1 MNRPNAADGHPCRGY
16 GVHLLHDGRACFR
29 VWAPDAGQ
37 VELLLHGAARPMW
50 REDGGD
56 HVLVAE
62 AAAGDRYA
70 YRIDGQRVPDPAS
83 RMQPDGVHGDSMVDD
98 PAAHGWRHDD
108 WRGRP
113 WREAIIC
120 ELHAG
125 TLGGFD
131 GVRRALPRLAG
142 CGYTA
147 LELMPV
153 AAFDG
158 ARNWGY
164 DGVLPYA
171 PHPGYGTP
179 AALRAL
185 VDEAHGLGLMV
196 ILDVVYNH
204 FGPSGNY
211 LPRYASGFF
220 RGDRRTAWGSAIDFR
235 RPQVARYFVD
245 NALMW
250 LHDYRIDGLR
260 LDAAHAI
267 APRDFLEHLAAEVR
281 HTCAGRAVHLVLE
294 NEHNDA
300 GLLRGGYDAQWNDDA
315 HNALHVL
322 LTGEHE
328 GYYADFAA
336 DPAAALAT
344 ALGEGFVFQGQRDRR
359 GVARGE
365 PAADLPPEAFVLFL
379 QNHDQVGNRA
389 LGERLSTLADPRD
402 LRAATAL
409 VALCPMV
416 PLFFMGEEHGCATP
430 FLYFTDY
437 AGELAGQV
445 REGRRIEFAQ
455 FALFADPAQRARI
468 PDPNEPRTFAD
479 SVPSIGDPAA
489 AAQYAQWFARL
500 LALRKARV
508 CAHAGASLALGSR
521 VLGARALHARWRLG
535 DGSRWELALN
545 LSDHAVA
552 LPGDAAT
559 EVAWCEPEAAWC
571 PGERRLDAHA
581 LVALAQAGE

>member
-1 MNRPNAADGHPCRGY
+1 MSRPNAADDHPCRGY
-16 GVHLLHDGRACFR
+16 GAHLLDDGRACFR
-29 VWAPDAGQ
+29 LWAPDAGQ
-37 VELLLHGAARPMW
+37 VELLLHGTARPMW

-56 HVLVAE
+56 HVLVAG

-70 YRIDGQRVPDPAS
+70 YRVDGRRVPDPAS
-83 RMQPDGVHGDSMVDD
+83 RLQPDGVHGDSAVDD
-98 PAAHGWRHDD
+98 PAAYDWRHRD

-113 WREAIIC
+113 WREAVIC

-125 TLGGFD
+125 AMGGFD
-131 GVRRALPRLAG
+131 GVRRALPRLAA

-171 PHPGYGTP
+171 PHPAYGTP
-179 AALRAL
+179 TALRAL

-196 ILDVVYNH
+196 LLDVVYNH
-204 FGPSGNY
+204 FGPSGNE

-220 RGDRRTAWGSAIDFR
+220 RADRPTAWGSAIDFR

-250 LHDYRIDGLR
+250 LRDYHLDGLR
-260 LDAAHAI
+260 LDAVHAI
-267 APRDFLEHLAAEVR
+267 EPRGFLEHLAAEVR
-281 HTCAGRAVHLVLE
+281 RACAGREAHLVLE

-322 LTGEHE
+322 LTGERE

-336 DPAAALAT
+336 DPTAALAT

-365 PAADLPPEAFVLFL
+365 PAAGLPPEAFVLFL
-379 QNHDQVGNRA
+379 QNHDQVGNRP
-389 LGERLSTLADPRD
+389 LGERLTALADPRD

-416 PLFFMGEEHGCATP
+416 PLFFMGEECGCTTP

-437 AGELAGQV
+437 DGELAGQV
-445 REGRRIEFAQ
+445 REGRRAEFAQ
-455 FALFADPAQRARI
+455 FAGFADPARRARI
-468 PDPNEPRTFAD
+468 PDPNAPRSFAG
-479 SVPSIGDPAA
+479 SIPAVDDPVAA
-489 AAQYAQWFARL
+489 ARHAQWFAHL
-500 LALRKARV
+500 LSLRKARV
-508 CAHAGASLALGSR
+508 GMQAGAAHALGCR
-521 VLGARALHARWRLG
+521 VLAERALHARWRLA

-545 LSDHAVA
+545 LSDRDVV
-552 LPGDAAT
+552 LPGDAAAG
-559 EVAWCEPEAAWC
+559 VVHGEPADAFL
-571 PGERRLDAHA
+571 PAQRLLRPHA
-581 LVALAQAGE
+581 LVALAEAR